1 MAQIVRVSKQ
11 EMNFIDAIRDNTSRT
26 CQHAGC
32 GRLLITELH
41 PDTKVG
47 FESLSVRG
55 FARVDADERLVRLE
69 TDFAMG
75 LDRIA
80 NPTKLVADEKL

>member
-1 MAQIVRVSKQ
+1 M
-11 EMNFIDAIRDNTSRT
+11 
-26 CQHAGC
+26 
-32 GRLLITELH
+32 
-41 PDTKVG
+41 
-47 FESLSVRG
+47 
-55 FARVDADERLVRLE
+55 DADERLVRLE